1 MAKKLTK
8 NRQEFNKQVKRIKRF
23 IKSAEKR
30 GYVFPDYTIPSP
42 GKTVRKRDI
51 EKLKRITPKSLY
63 ETAIYTKYADPKTG
77 EALTGSQGRSI
88 ERSLAAKKAAQTRKR
103 SAPVSPEEYQP
114 YLPKESSI
122 VLNRFESILD
132 KYNGDRVYYYNTI
145 YNLYLTKLDA
155 LGQDAMAKFLE
166 EHPEII
172 EALETALYYRSKE
185 VAKAAFNVVI
195 EILQG
200 SALSLADAIKYGEES
215 EIQEDWNDVY

>member
-1 MAKKLTK
+1 MAKKSK
-8 NRQEFNKQVKRIKRF
+8 NRIEFDKQVKRIRRF
-23 IKSAEKR
+23 IRAAEKR
-30 GYVFPDYTIPSP
+30 GFAFPDFTIPAP
-42 GKTVRKRDI
+42 KKRIYKSDI
-51 EKLKRITPKSLY
+51 EKLKKLNPKTLY
-63 ETAIYTKYADPKTG
+63 EQAIYTKYADPKTG

-114 YLPKESSI
+114 YMPKESSI

-132 KYNGDRVYYYNTI
+132 KYKGDKPYYYNTI

-166 EHPEII
+166 QHPEII
-172 EALETALYYRSKE
+172 EALETALYYRAKD
-185 VAKAAFNVVI
+185 VAKTAFNSVI

-215 EIQEDWNDVY
+215 EIQEDWDDDY

>member
-30 GYVFPDYTIPSP
+30 GYIFPDFEIPKA

-51 EKLKRITPKSLY
+51 EKLKKITPKSLY
-63 ETAIYTKYADPKTG
+63 ESAVYTKYANPKTG
-77 EALTGSQGRSI
+77 EALTGTQGRSI
-88 ERSLAAKKAAQTRKR
+88 ERSLAAKKAAKTRKR
-103 SAPVSPEEYQP
+103 SAPVSPEEFQP
-114 YLPKESSI
+114 YMPKESTL

-132 KYNGDRVYYYNTI
+132 KYKGDKPYYYNTI
-145 YNLYLTKLDA
+145 YNLYLTKLDS
-155 LGQDAMAKFLE
+155 LGQEAMAKFLE
-166 EHPEII
+166 NHPEII
-172 EALETALYYRSKE
+172 EALETALYYRAKD
-185 VAKAAFNVVI
+185 VAKTAFNSVI

-215 EIQEDWNDVY
+215 EFEEDWDDDY

>member
-1 MAKKLTK
+1 MAKKSK
-8 NRQEFNKQVKRIKRF
+8 NRIEFDKQVKRIRRF
-23 IKSAEKR
+23 IRAAEKR
-30 GYVFPDYTIPSP
+30 GFVFPDFTIPAP
-42 GKTVRKRDI
+42 KKRIYKSDI
-51 EKLKRITPKSLY
+51 EKLKKLNPKTLY
-63 ETAIYTKYADPKTG
+63 EQAIYTKYADPKTG

-114 YLPKESSI
+114 YMPKESSI

-132 KYNGDRVYYYNTI
+132 KYKGDKPYYYNTI

-166 EHPEII
+166 QHPEII
-172 EALETALYYRSKE
+172 EALETALYYRAKD
-185 VAKAAFNVVI
+185 VAKTAFNSVI

-215 EIQEDWNDVY
+215 EIQEDWDDDY